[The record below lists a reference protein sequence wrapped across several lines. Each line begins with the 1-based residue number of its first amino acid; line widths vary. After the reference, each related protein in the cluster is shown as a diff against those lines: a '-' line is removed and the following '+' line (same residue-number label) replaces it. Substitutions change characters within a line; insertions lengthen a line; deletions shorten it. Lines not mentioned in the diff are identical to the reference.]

1 MRTLDCPL
9 CGANNFSVKYEA
21 QLDGAEDAFHYLTE
35 KPCHYRVVTCNECG
49 LAYSTPIFSEEK
61 IIELYKNCAIE
72 EAVGETE
79 DAAIRTNMRRY
90 LDRLSRDSGKRSGKL
105 LDVGCGPGH
114 LLEEARKRGYDAVG
128 VDPSA
133 EAVKHVQARLGKNS
147 AINAPYS
154 KELFPE
160 NSFDLITLVHVIDH
174 VVEPKKLLET
184 MRYHLK
190 PGGHV
195 FIATHN
201 IDSWL
206 AKLTGKG
213 FIAWSVQHITYYTPG
228 TLREM
233 TRRAGFSPVSTR
245 GSLTTYPLSH
255 FAKNGL
261 RTPWLRDLALRAL
274 NFTRL
279 GSVPISFPFGNL
291 EVVCNKPAG
300 SVERGS

>member
-9 CGANNFSVKYEA
+9 CGANNFSVKYEE

-35 KPCHYRVVTCNECG
+35 KACHYRVVTCNECG
-49 LAYSTPIFSEEK
+49 LAYSTPIFEEEK
-61 IIELYKNCAIE
+61 IIELYKSAAIE
-72 EAVGETE
+72 EAVGENE
-79 DAAIRTNMRRY
+79 DAAIRLNMRRY
-90 LDRLSRDSGKRSGKL
+90 LDRLAKDSGKRSGKL

-114 LLEEARKRGYDAVG
+114 LIEEARKLGYDAIG

-133 EAVKHVQARLGKNS
+133 TAVAHAQSKLGRDA
-147 AINAPYS
+147 AINAPYT

-174 VVEPKKLLET
+174 VVEPKRLLET

-190 PGGHV
+190 PGGYA

-213 FIAWSVQHITYYTPG
+213 FIAWSVQHITYYTPES
-228 TLREM
+228 LREM
-233 TRRAGFSPVSTR
+233 IRRAGLSPVSTR
-245 GSLTTYPLSH
+245 GSLTTYPLGH

-261 RTPWLRDLALRAL
+261 RTPWLRGFALGAL
-274 NFTRL
+274 TATRL

-291 EVVCNKPAG
+291 EVVCHKPAG
-300 SVERGS
+300 PVE